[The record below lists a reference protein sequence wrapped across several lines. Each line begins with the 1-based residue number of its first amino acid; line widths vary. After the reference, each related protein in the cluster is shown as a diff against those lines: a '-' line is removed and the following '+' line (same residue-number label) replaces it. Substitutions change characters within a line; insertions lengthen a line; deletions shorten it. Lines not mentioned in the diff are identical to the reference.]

1 MRSQESRLC
10 DGSTSED
17 SMSALSVRR
26 PDLSKRS
33 GGGPADEDHI
43 IHMDRY
49 WSRNVSVGQGRNDR
63 ITLYAIECRDKTE
76 IKHSSEE
83 TVIDYSQS
91 MELVLVDM
99 V

>member
-1 MRSQESRLC
+1 
-10 DGSTSED
+10 
-17 SMSALSVRR
+17 MSALSVRR
-26 PDLSKRS
+26 PDLSKNDCFPGKGS
-33 GGGPADEDHI
+33 GGGPADED
-43 IHMDRY
+43 HMDRY

>member
-1 MRSQESRLC
+1 
-10 DGSTSED
+10 
-17 SMSALSVRR
+17 
-26 PDLSKRS
+26 
-33 GGGPADEDHI
+33 
-43 IHMDRY
+43 MDRY